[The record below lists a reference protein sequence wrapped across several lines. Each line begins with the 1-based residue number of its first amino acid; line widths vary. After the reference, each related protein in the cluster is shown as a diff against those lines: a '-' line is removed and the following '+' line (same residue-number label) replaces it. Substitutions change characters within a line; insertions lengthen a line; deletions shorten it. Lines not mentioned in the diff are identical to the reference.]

1 MAQVP
6 QAAILV
12 PVAELQAVQRR
23 LIRGVRA
30 ILEYPEMDIPK
41 DFAES
46 FLADAEKA
54 FHDPSKQRAIVE
66 AYQAVRQE
74 VMALPANPNPTNHDR
89 EAILQLIRKFFW
101 SIGRG
106 VTNTSMGVLGFTWG
120 FVEDQIRSNKV
131 RWAALPRVYARLRTE
146 ILAQ

>member
-6 QAAILV
+6 QSAIRV
-12 PVAELQAVQRR
+12 PASELKAIQQR

-41 DFAES
+41 DFAGS
-46 FLADAEKA
+46 FIADAEKA
-54 FHDPSKQRAIVE
+54 FQDPAKHLGIVRAYE
-66 AYQAVRQE
+66 AIRQD
-74 VMALPANPNPTNHDR
+74 VSALPANPRPTDQDR

-101 SIGRG
+101 SIGRDVAG
-106 VTNTSMGVLGFTWG
+106 ASMGVLGFTWG
-120 FVEDQIRSNKV
+120 FVEDQIRSNKL

-146 ILAQ
+146 ILT